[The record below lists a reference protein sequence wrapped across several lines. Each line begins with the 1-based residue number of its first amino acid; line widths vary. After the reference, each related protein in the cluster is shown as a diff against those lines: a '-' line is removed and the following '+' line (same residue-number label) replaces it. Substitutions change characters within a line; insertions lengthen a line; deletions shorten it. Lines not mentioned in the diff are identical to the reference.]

1 MLLVIESF
9 AAELHVFTLQRDKQ
23 QQLYI
28 ISRWYSQ
35 VMILYSV
42 LFFSLQDQIKAQV
55 DTLLKLK
62 ADYKSISGEEWKAG
76 SMAPVANGNT
86 GAAEELNK
94 KITEQGN
101 KVRTLKGDKADKVC
115 CWYRMLFCVDHW
127 LPCACALWYL

>member
-1 MLLVIESF
+1 M
-9 AAELHVFTLQRDKQ
+9 
-23 QQLYI
+23 
-28 ISRWYSQ
+28 
-35 VMILYSV
+35 
-42 LFFSLQDQIKAQV
+42 

-101 KVRTLKGDKADKVC
+101 KVRTLKGEKADKVSYC
-115 CWYRMLFCVDHW
+115 YSMSFCVDQW
-127 LPCACALWYL
+127 LPCACALWYV

>member
-23 QQLYI
+23 QQLYV

-35 VMILYSV
+35 VLILYSV
-42 LFFSLQDQIKAQV
+42 LFFSIQDQIKAQV

-62 ADYKSISGEEWKAG
+62 ADYKLISGEEWKAG

-86 GAAEELNK
+86 GAAEELNN

-101 KVRTLKGDKADKVC
+101 KVRTLKGEKADKVC
-115 CWYRMLFCVDHW
+115 YQHSMSFCVDQW
-127 LPCACALWYL
+127 LPRECTLW